1 MEKRLPP
8 AVYSMQFTVLLAYS
22 SLAVLNL
29 LPVYFEHLGGTPRR
43 IGLLVGAFSLASF
56 FSRPLG
62 GWLLNRFPPKKVL
75 GAGLFL
81 FLFMTPLYFG
91 VRTLAWTM
99 FLIRILH
106 GIGFSIFIIAALY
119 IVILA
124 VREEQ
129 NAYAIGVVSTGFML
143 PLLVAPYLGEQVILK
158 LGFPSYFILAG
169 VLAFIPFAYI
179 VFGSR
184 LVINWSSRQAGG
196 GQPGILEL
204 LRRKSIFLSSFFAF
218 LFEVGLSSAIGF
230 VPLLALEG
238 TGLRAGYF
246 FTFLGLTA
254 VFFRLYVGKKLR
266 SWGKSS
272 WIVPAFGLLCLG
284 GLSLYFSTNSF
295 LLALSGVIMGAGAGI
310 LYPHLTALSVRGLEP
325 NEKSLVLSIF
335 ASAVDL
341 GFAVG
346 PILFG
351 VLSQSLGIRF
361 TFIPVFFL
369 VMSCTFILV
378 IWGREI
384 L

>member
-1 MEKRLPP
+1 MKKSLPP

-29 LPVYFEHLGGTPRR
+29 LPMYFEHLGGTPRR
-43 IGLLVGAFSLASF
+43 IGLLVGVFSLASF

-75 GAGLFL
+75 GGGLFL

-91 VRTLAWTM
+91 IRTLAWPM

-106 GIGFSIFIIAALY
+106 GVGFSVFIIAALY

-124 VREEQ
+124 VKEGQ
-129 NAYAIGVVSTGFML
+129 SAYAIGVVSTGFML
-143 PLLVAPYLGEQVILK
+143 PLLIAPYIGEQVILK
-158 LGFPSYFILAG
+158 LGFPFYFLLAG
-169 VLAFIPFAYI
+169 VLAFIPLVYI
-179 VFGSR
+179 LSSR
-184 LVINWSSRQAGG
+184 LVVPWSSRQAAEGRLG
-196 GQPGILEL
+196 FLQL
-204 LRRKSIFLSSFFAF
+204 LRRKRIFVYSFLAF
-218 LFEVGLSSAIGF
+218 LFEVGLSSTLGF

-238 TGLRAGYF
+238 PGLRAGYF

-254 VFFRLYVGKKLR
+254 VFIRLYVGKKMK
-266 SWGKSS
+266 SWGKPG
-272 WIVPAFGLLCLG
+272 WIVPAFGLLCVG
-284 GLSLYFSTNSF
+284 GLALYFSTNNL
-295 LLALSGVIMGAGAGI
+295 LLALSGMVMGAGAGI
-310 LYPHLTALSVRGLEP
+310 LYPHLTALSVEGLDP
-325 NEKSLVLSIF
+325 DEKSMVLSIF

-351 VLSQSLGIRF
+351 VLSQFLGIRL
-361 TFIPVFFL
+361 TFIPVFVL
-369 VMSCTFILV
+369 VMASTFILV
-378 IWGREI
+378 IWGREF